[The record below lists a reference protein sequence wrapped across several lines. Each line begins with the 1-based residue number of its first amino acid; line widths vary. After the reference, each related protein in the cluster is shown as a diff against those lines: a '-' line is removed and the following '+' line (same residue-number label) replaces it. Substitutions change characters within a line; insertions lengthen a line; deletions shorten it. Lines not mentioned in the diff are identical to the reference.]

1 MDKSK
6 KTETLLVIVL
16 GCVALYLAKRWSI
29 ILVAALVIGLAGLLV
44 PAARDGVHWGWM
56 KLSEGLG
63 WVSGKVILTVM
74 YFLVLVP
81 LAFFARRRG
90 KIGLRL
96 KPGAGSYFKE
106 RDHLYTK
113 EDMVNPW

>member
-1 MDKSK
+1 MDKSG

-16 GCVALYLAKRWSI
+16 GCVALYLLKRWSF
-29 ILVAALVIGLAGLLV
+29 ILVGGLVIGAAGLLIPPV
-44 PAARDGVHWGWM
+44 RDGVHWAWM

-81 LAFFARRRG
+81 LAFFARLRG
-90 KIGLRL
+90 KIGMRL
-96 KPGAGSYFKE
+96 TPGPGSYFKD
-106 RDHLYTK
+106 RDHVYTK

>member
-6 KTETLLVIVL
+6 RTETLLVIVL
-16 GCVALYLAKRWSI
+16 GCVGLFLVKRWSPV
-29 ILVAALVIGLAGLLV
+29 LVAGFGIGLAGLLV
-44 PAARDGVHWGWM
+44 PAVRDGVHWGWM

-81 LAFFARRRG
+81 LAFFARRLG

-96 KPGAGSYFKE
+96 KPGAGSYFKD
-106 RDHLYTK
+106 RDHGYVK
-113 EDMVNPW
+113 EDLVNPW

>member
-16 GCVALYLAKRWSI
+16 GCVALYQVKRWSV
-29 ILVAALVIGLAGLLV
+29 LPEVALVIGLAGLLV
-44 PAARDGVHWGWM
+44 PVVRDGVHWGWM

-63 WVSGKVILTVM
+63 WVSGKVILTVL
-74 YFLVLVP
+74 YFLVLAP
-81 LAFFARRRG
+81 LAWLARVRG
-90 KIGLRL
+90 KIGVRL
-96 KPGAGSYFKE
+96 KAGGESYFKE

>member
-1 MDKSK
+1 MEKSK

-44 PAARDGVHWGWM
+44 PAARDGVYWGWM

-90 KIGLRL
+90 KIGMRM
-96 KPGAGSYFKE
+96 KAGGDSYFKE
-106 RDHLYTK
+106 RDHTYVK
-113 EDMVNPW
+113 EDL

>member
-16 GCVALYLAKRWSI
+16 GCLALYLVKRWSVM
-29 ILVAALVIGLAGLLV
+29 LEAALVIGLAGLLV
-44 PAARDGVHWGWM
+44 PAVRDGIHWGWM

-63 WVSGKVILTVM
+63 WVSGKVILTVL

-81 LAFFARRRG
+81 LAWIARRRG
-90 KIGLRL
+90 KIGVRM
-96 KPGAGSYFKE
+96 KAGGDSYFKE

-113 EDMVNPW
+113 EDMVNLW

>member
-1 MDKSK
+1 MDKAR

-16 GCVALYLAKRWSI
+16 GCVTLYLVKRWSFV
-29 ILVAALVIGLAGLLV
+29 LVVGLVTGLVGLLV
-44 PAARDGVHWGWM
+44 PAVRDGIHWSWT

-63 WVSGKVILTVM
+63 WVSGKVLLTVI

-81 LAFFARRRG
+81 LAWIARSRG
-90 KIGLRL
+90 KIGLRN
-96 KPGAGSYFKE
+96 KPDGDSYFKE
-106 RDHLYTK
+106 RDHTYRR